1 MSSEPVLNALALK
14 YFIFISSNYEKGQ
27 LKILQETDL
36 VESLLLQTSDNAAQ
50 VLAITTQHPDSK
62 ALFPKAK
69 LMDVYLKHMD
79 EVNKFSFLNY
89 VNYFPFWI
97 FVAYSNVCDAD
108 SARSI
113 KLTSHVL
120 SNYLYFVELGFDGLL
135 LLSLQLVLSC

>member
-79 EVNKFSFLNY
+79 EVNEFSFLNY